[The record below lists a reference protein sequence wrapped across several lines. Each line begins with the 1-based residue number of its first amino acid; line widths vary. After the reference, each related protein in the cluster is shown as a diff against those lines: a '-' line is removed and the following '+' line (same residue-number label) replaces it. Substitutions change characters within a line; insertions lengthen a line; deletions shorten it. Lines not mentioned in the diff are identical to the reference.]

1 MSSSCPHCDKL
12 FSFKGNLERHI
23 ECVHNKDS
31 SVSCDYCQKVMRKDN
46 LKRHVKSCKTNPLE
60 DSQEH
65 EKQLT
70 CEVCAKS
77 FKNKKTLS
85 GQRKSHDE
93 KDSQFVCYLNRW

>member
-12 FSFKGNLERHI
+12 FSFKGTLERHI

-85 GQRKSHDE
+85 GH
-93 KDSQFVCYLNRW
+93 LN